1 MVSSRDWTPLKAGAF
16 MTDEGIEVRPL
27 EPFHHNRSVETITL
41 PSGRT
46 VELTRF
52 HAPAKQSLALHVCRH
67 CGSKLV
73 EPVAWR
79 EREPGQW
86 QLTLR
91 CPECRRT
98 ATGVYPVAEVEHLDQ
113 TLNAAQGS
121 ILADLYSLSR
131 ANMAADVEQF
141 IGALRADLVLP
152 EDF

>member
-1 MVSSRDWTPLKAGAF
+1 M
-16 MTDEGIEVRPL
+16 
-27 EPFHHNRSVETITL
+27 EPFHHTRSVEKITL

-46 VELTRF
+46 VELTKF
-52 HAPAKQSLALHVCRH
+52 DAPAKQHSALHVCQH

-91 CPECRRT
+91 CPECWRT
-98 ATGVYPVAEVEHLDQ
+98 STSIHPAAEVEQLDQ
-113 TLNAAQGS
+113 TLDAAQGS

-131 ANMAADVEQF
+131 ANMVADVEQF
-141 IGALRADLVLP
+141 IGALRSDLVLP

>member
-1 MVSSRDWTPLKAGAF
+1 M
-16 MTDEGIEVRPL
+16 
-27 EPFHHNRSVETITL
+27 EPFNHTRSVETITL

-46 VELTRF
+46 VELTKF
-52 HAPAKQSLALHVCRH
+52 HAPAKKSSALHVCQH

-73 EPVAWR
+73 EPVAWL

-91 CPECRRT
+91 CPECCST
-98 ATGVYPVAEVEHLDQ
+98 YTGVHPVAEVEQLDQ
-113 TLNAAQGS
+113 TLDAAQGS

-141 IGALRADLVLP
+141 IGALRTDLVLP